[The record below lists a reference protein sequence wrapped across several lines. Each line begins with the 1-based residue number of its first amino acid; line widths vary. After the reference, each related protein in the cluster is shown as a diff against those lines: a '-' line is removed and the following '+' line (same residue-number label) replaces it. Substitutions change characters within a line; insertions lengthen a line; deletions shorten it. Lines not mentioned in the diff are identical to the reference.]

1 MREAL
6 KDFWTLLRPAL
17 SEPLPDYTENFDQ
30 AVLSSDR
37 RARNAGYLVVF
48 AMIFGFGGWATFA
61 PLESAA
67 IGVGTV
73 QVQGDRQPIQHFEG
87 GMVAEIMVAN
97 GDYVVA
103 GQPLLRIDPTQLDAE
118 LSIVRGQLWAKR
130 ATTDRLISERDG
142 QAGVSFSEVL
152 RSVRDERAQIA
163 MASEQALFDARRADW
178 LGEVAVFEQK
188 IIQLQ
193 EQIEGSQAVIEA
205 KGRVAG
211 SLSTEV
217 SELNELLAD
226 GYVDKQRIRELERSL
241 AQTLGEVADLNARIA
256 SAYVAIE
263 EAQLSILQLKK
274 RFITKVVDRLS
285 VVQEEFFDLEHRYA
299 AVADRVSRAT
309 VRSPTSGFVM
319 ALSPNSIG
327 AVIGSGELL
336 MEVVPDVDELVI
348 DVQMSPL
355 DIDRIRI
362 GQEAEVRFS
371 VFKDSY
377 SVTGELIKISA
388 DTMVNEATGQS
399 YYKGTVDLID
409 EDLGLLGDNKLV
421 PGMPASVLVKTGSR
435 TFLDYLTSPLQRM
448 FEGSLTED

>member
-1 MREAL
+1 M
-6 KDFWTLLRPAL
+6 
-17 SEPLPDYTENFDQ
+17 Q
-30 AVLSSDR
+30 
-37 RARNAGYLVVF
+37 
-48 AMIFGFGGWATFA
+48 
-61 PLESAA
+61 LE
-67 IGVGTV
+67 
-73 QVQGDRQPIQHFEG
+73 Q
-87 GMVAEIMVAN
+87 
-97 GDYVVA
+97 
-103 GQPLLRIDPTQLDAE
+103 
-118 LSIVRGQLWAKR
+118 
-130 ATTDRLISERDG
+130 
-142 QAGVSFSEVL
+142 
-152 RSVRDERAQIA
+152 
-163 MASEQALFDARRADW
+163 
-178 LGEVAVFEQK
+178 
-188 IIQLQ
+188 
-193 EQIEGSQAVIEA
+193 QIEGSQAVVEA
-205 KGRVAG
+205 KSRVAE
-211 SLSTEV
+211 SLSIEI
-217 SELNELLAD
+217 SELNELLID

-263 EAQLSILQLKK
+263 EARLSILQLKK
-274 RFITKVVDRLS
+274 RFITQVVDRLS

-299 AVADRVSRAT
+299 VVADRVSRAT
-309 VRSPTSGFVM
+309 VRSPASGFVM

-348 DVQMSPL
+348 DVRMSPL

-377 SVTGELIKISA
+377 SITGELIKISA
-388 DTMVNEATGQS
+388 DTMVNEATGES

-409 EDLGLLGDNKLV
+409 EDLGLLGGSKLV